1 MGIKWIWIAAA
12 AAAAVAFSFAA
23 LRRKKNAGN
32 SACGDGERNKPF
44 SMKAAPSVTSPAP
57 VCTNSCEPAHR
68 GQVSVPGSESVPE
81 GEVVRSPASAV
92 SPAAEN
98 SVAAPAAE
106 ELGDERPVILVAED
120 NSSNYKLVEVLLRN
134 DYRLV
139 HAENGQEAVELY
151 AMHRPSVVLMDISMP
166 VMDGY
171 DALKAIRAS
180 DPEAR
185 VVALTA
191 YAFEADRQRMMQS
204 GFDACL
210 AKPLDVQELRRL
222 IRSELDKARE

>member
-12 AAAAVAFSFAA
+12 AAAAIALSVAA
-23 LRRKKNAGN
+23 LRRKRGAEG
-32 SACGDGERNKPF
+32 SACGDTKQNKPF
-44 SMKAAPSVTSPAP
+44 EPRPESEPTAAGPNATDRPDPKPQPPAA
-57 VCTNSCEPAHR
+57 TRA
-68 GQVSVPGSESVPE
+68 PE
-81 GEVVRSPASAV
+81 
-92 SPAAEN
+92 PAAEKIL
-98 SVAAPAAE
+98 SAAPAEPEAPSE
-106 ELGDERPVILVAED
+106 APCTDDRPTILVAED
-120 NSSNYKLVEVLLRN
+120 NPSNYKLVEVLLRN

-151 AMHRPSVVLMDISMP
+151 ALHRPSVVLMDISMP

-210 AKPLDVQELRRL
+210 AKPLDVHELRRL
-222 IRSELDKARE
+222 IRSELTKPHA